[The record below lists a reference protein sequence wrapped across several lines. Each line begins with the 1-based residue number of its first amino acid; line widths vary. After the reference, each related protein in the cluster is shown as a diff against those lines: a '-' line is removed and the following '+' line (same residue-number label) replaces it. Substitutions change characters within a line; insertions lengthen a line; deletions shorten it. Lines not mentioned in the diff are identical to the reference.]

1 MTNDHDF
8 QGKTVMVTGA
18 AGNLGRAVVDAFASR
33 GANLV
38 LLVRDVA
45 QTAAVFGAGS
55 ERLMFVKADLLDGDQ
70 VGVAVASAKARFGGI
85 DVLCNLAGGFRMG
98 SPVHETTDRDWEFL
112 LDING
117 RTLLHMARAV
127 VPVMMGRGGKIV
139 NVGAAAA
146 QKGAAQ
152 MGAYIASKSAV
163 IRLTE
168 SMAAELRTHD
178 INVNCVLP
186 TIIDTP
192 ENRKSMPNADPL
204 KWVAPADLANVIVFL
219 ASPASRAIYGAAIPV
234 SGLS

>member
-1 MTNDHDF
+1 MRLEESMATDDGF
-8 QGKTVMVTGA
+8 TGKTVMITGA
-18 AGNLGRAVVDAFASR
+18 AGNLGRAVVEAFGSR

-45 QTAAVFGAGS
+45 QAAPVFGAES
-55 ERLMFVKADLLDGDQ
+55 DCLALLTADLLDGDQ
-70 VGVAVASAKARFGGI
+70 VGAAVTKAVERFGGV

-98 SPVHETTDRDWEFL
+98 QPVHETTDRDWEFL
-112 LDING
+112 LDINA

-127 VPVMMGRGGKIV
+127 VPLMLKRGGKIV
-139 NVGAAAA
+139 NVGAASA

-152 MGAYIASKSAV
+152 MGAYVASKSAV

-168 SMAAELRTHD
+168 SMAAELRTHN

-192 ENRKSMPNADPL
+192 ENRRRCRMPIRRNGWRPE
-204 KWVAPADLANVIVFL
+204 I
-219 ASPASRAIYGAAIPV
+219 SPM
-234 SGLS
+234 